1 MAASLRRDLASRP
14 IFKWARRAVPQLSET
29 EREAVA
35 GGDVWWDA
43 TLFAGNP
50 DWRELLEIPPAKLS
64 EEEQAFL
71 DGPTEKLC
79 GMLDDWKITW
89 EDRELPPEVWRFM
102 KENRFFGMIIPEK
115 YGGLEFGPYAHS
127 EVIRKIATRSVAAA
141 VTVMVPNS
149 LGPGE
154 LLVQFGTE
162 EQKDHWLPRLVD
174 GREIPAFALTSAEA
188 GSDAASMTDEGVICR
203 GHHNGRAVL
212 GMRLNW
218 RKRYI
223 TLGPVATVLGLAFK
237 LRDPDRLLGGD
248 EELGITLALVPTD
261 VPGVEIGRRHL
272 PAMQAFQNGPNAG
285 SDVFLPLDTVVGGEQ
300 QIGKGWTMLNAAL
313 AAGRGI
319 SLPSL
324 SAAGTAL
331 AARTTG
337 AYARVRRQFNM
348 TIGKFEGV
356 QERLARL
363 AANAYLLDAA
373 RRFTC
378 AGLALGHHPSVI
390 SAIMKQNATD
400 RMRQAANDAMD
411 VHAGKAVID
420 GPQNYLANFYRAAP
434 LGITVEGANIL
445 TRSLIVFGQGAIR
458 AHPFILKEIEA
469 LAAEDER
476 KGLAAF
482 DEQFWQH
489 VAHTLETS
497 GRSFLRAWT
506 DGLVASAPQ
515 AGATRRYY
523 KKLGRYASAFAFAA
537 DIALLT
543 IGGGLK
549 RKEMLSARFGDIL
562 SELYMLSA
570 TLKRWDEEG
579 RQGKDLPVVDYVLQD
594 GFLTIE
600 RRLKQIIDN
609 FPNRP
614 AAWLLRFFV
623 LPFGIV
629 RRSPSDR
636 LARAVAEL
644 LLEPSATRDR
654 IAAGVFIG
662 SAGEPIAKL
671 ENALQLVADAQA
683 AEDRLRQLD
692 VRDWHEARDQGLL
705 TEKEV
710 AQLEKADEATASVIA
725 VDDFAPEELTPR
737 GTREAVARVLPAAAE

>member
-1 MAASLRRDLASRP
+1 MAASLRREWVSRP
-14 IFKWARRAVPQLSET
+14 IFKWARRALPQLSET

-35 GGDVWWDA
+35 AGDVWWDA
-43 TLFAGNP
+43 ALFAGNP
-50 DWRELLEIPPAKLS
+50 DWRELLKIPPARLS
-64 EEEQAFL
+64 GEEQAFI
-71 DGPTEKLC
+71 DGPTEQLC

-89 EDRELPPEVWRFM
+89 DRELPSEVWRFM
-102 KENRFFGMIIPEK
+102 KENRFFGMIIPK
-115 YGGLEFGPYAHS
+115 NYGGLEFGAYAHS

-154 LLVQFGTE
+154 LLLQFGTE

-203 GHHNGRAVL
+203 GDYNGRAVL

-237 LRDPDRLLGGD
+237 LRDPDRLLGGG

-261 VPGVEIGRRHL
+261 APGVEIGRRHL

-285 SDVFLPLDTVVGGEQ
+285 SDVFLPLNTIIGGEQ

-337 AYARVRRQFNM
+337 AYARVRRQFNLP
-348 TIGKFEGV
+348 IGKFEGV

-390 SAIMKQNATD
+390 SAIMKQSATD

-476 KGLAAF
+476 EGLAAF
-482 DEQFWQH
+482 DQQFWHH
-489 VAHTLETS
+489 VAHTLATS
-497 GRSFLRAWT
+497 GRAFLRAWT
-506 DGLVASAPQ
+506 DGLVALAPQ

-523 KKLGRYASAFAFAA
+523 KKLSRYASAFAFAA

-543 IGGGLK
+543 MGGGLK

-579 RQGKDLPVVDYVLQD
+579 RQDKDLLVVDYVLQN

-600 RRLKQIIDN
+600 QRLKRIIDN

-614 AAWLLRFFV
+614 AAMLLRLFT
-623 LPFGIV
+623 LPFGVI
-629 RRSPSDR
+629 RRGPSDR

-654 IAAGVFIG
+654 IGAGVFIG
-662 SAGEPIAKL
+662 SAGDPIAKL
-671 ENALQLVADAQA
+671 EHALQLVADAQA
-683 AEDRLRQLD
+683 AQDRLRQLD
-692 VRDWHEARDQGLL
+692 IRDWREARDQGFL
-705 TEKEV
+705 TEMET
-710 AQLEKADEATASVIA
+710 AQLEQADEAIASVVA

-737 GTREAVARVLPAAAE
+737 KTCEAVARVVPVGAE